1 MKGRYRKIFGIILI
15 CLSVLPLALR
25 ADGYQI
31 ADRLPYHA
39 SSVYYVTLQNAE
51 GENINSQYA
60 AVEGAIGAFVGDE
73 LRGVSQ
79 WQTAEKA
86 AGKGVFVI
94 RVWGG
99 NDDDATVSFRL
110 HDSKGLEYI
119 IGQQPFAKDQEGTYG
134 LPSAPIAMTLK
145 PVTGI
150 SLPFTEITL
159 KLGQTRSVQPSL
171 VPEDHSTLLT
181 TLKYTYS
188 SDNAAVT
195 VSDNGI
201 VNTEAVGQ
209 AKVTVKAT
217 PGDFT
222 AQATVKVEP
231 APQHVAVTEIKNNM
245 ASTDI
250 EMVEGDELLLD
261 FSVLPEDATD
271 KAVKFTNDYNIVGIK
286 QETETSPVTIV
297 AKKEGKSEL
306 TVISV
311 DNEQATLTYH
321 ITVKKKVVLVTKIE
335 VSPTTLNAYLGETYS
350 FTLSVL
356 PENATNKNITA
367 SIEDPS
373 IVDLDLENLTIT
385 AKAIGSTKIVFRA
398 KDGSNTETTL
408 TVTVSAVPVVTLSFA
423 TQTLTAYKQRDVALT
438 LSKEGTADFLPS
450 RVELVFSKA
459 ANGEPSA
466 IATKADNTGLKWT
479 VRGQYIGKHSVK
491 IKYNDKEQSST
502 CQVNVPAEYSV
513 NTGWDWVSF
522 YAAPTTGLPSST
534 TLEALSNDDEG
545 RRIYEVR
552 SQEQF
557 VRYDNTYGYFG
568 NLETLS
574 AGGGSYRFMTMVSDD
589 NVYKLDF
596 VLGTENL
603 ASAPLEQSLVPGYTW
618 MGYPYEFDHSFERLA
633 DELSAV
639 AEEGDMIIGRDGFA
653 EYTGEDWK
661 TTDDFI
667 LQAGKGYV
675 YYNAGKS
682 EKTLKWTSSN
692 LAPDPEP
699 AAIRHKAR
707 QLAKTMYGYPE
718 TMPVVAKLS
727 DESLD
732 GDVVVRAYVGNE
744 LRGESRPVAGGCCQI
759 AVAGNKGETVTF
771 ALFEENSEKETPLQ
785 QKVTFTQK
793 VGSHKAPLQ
802 LNVLSA
808 PGTADLASEA
818 LYDLLGRKVCSGQP
832 DSQYKKGV
840 YLKATVSEGRV
851 VVRKIIKK

>member
-15 CLSVLPLALR
+15 CLSVLPSALG
-25 ADGYQI
+25 ADGYQT
-31 ADRLPYHA
+31 ADGLPYHA
-39 SSVYYVTLQNAE
+39 SSVYYVTLQNAA

-134 LPSAPIAMTLK
+134 SPSAPIAMTLK

-195 VSDNGI
+195 VSENGI
-201 VNTEAVGQ
+201 VNTKAVGQ

-222 AQATVKVEP
+222 AQATVKVEA
-231 APQHVAVTEIKNNM
+231 APQHIAVTEIKNNM

-261 FSVLPEDATD
+261 FTVLPDDATD

-297 AKKEGKSEL
+297 AKKEGKAEL

-311 DNEQATLTYH
+311 DNEQVTLTYQ
-321 ITVKKKVVLVTKIE
+321 ITVKKKVVPDV
-335 VSPTTLNAYLGETYS
+335 N
-350 FTLSVL
+350 
-356 PENATNKNITA
+356 
-367 SIEDPS
+367 
-373 IVDLDLENLTIT
+373 
-385 AKAIGSTKIVFRA
+385 
-398 KDGSNTETTL
+398 
-408 TVTVSAVPVVTLSFA
+408 LSFA
-423 TQTLTAYKQRDVALT
+423 VKELTAYKQRDVVLT
-438 LSKEGTADFLPS
+438 LSKEGSADLLPS

-466 IATKADNTGLKWT
+466 IATKADDTGLKWT

-491 IKYNDKEQSST
+491 IKYNGKEQSST

-522 YAAPTTGLPSST
+522 YAAPTTGLPAST
-534 TLEALSNDDEG
+534 ALEALSNDDEG

-574 AGGGSYRFMTMVSDD
+574 AGGGSYRFMTVVNDE

-618 MGYPYEFDHSFERLA
+618 MGYPYEFDHSLERLA

-639 AEEGDMIIGRDGFA
+639 AEEGDMIIGCDGFA
-653 EYTGEDWK
+653 EYTGEEWM

-682 EKTLKWTSSN
+682 KKTLKWTSSN

-699 AAIRHKAR
+699 AAIRQNAR
-707 QLAKTMYGYPE
+707 QLAKTMYGYPG
-718 TMPVVAKLS
+718 TMPVVAMLS
-727 DESLD
+727 DGTLD
-732 GDVVVRAYVGNE
+732 GDVAVRAYVGNE

-771 ALFEENSEKETPLQ
+771 TLFEEHTGKETPLL

-802 LNVLSA
+802 LNIGSA
-808 PGTADLASEA
+808 TGTADMTTEA
-818 LYDLLGRKVCSGQP
+818 LYDLMGRKVCSEQP
-832 DSQYKKGV
+832 EPQYNKGV
-840 YLKATVSEGRV
+840 YLKATLSEGRV